1 MAKTNQFSVLLAD
14 DSLAMR
20 TALRTLLEA
29 DTRFE
34 VVGEASDGV
43 EAVDKA
49 GELRP
54 NIILLDVTMPRLT
67 GVEALPKVLQQSPH
81 STVVL
86 LTAFSRETIEKSPAM
101 ELDSLRG
108 VYYMDKTREG
118 EELVNSLAG
127 IASAS
132 LSTSLSPNGLAS
144 RNGQASRNGR
154 SAKPDLRER
163 TRSFIE
169 LMARNKRV
177 AVAGIAAAVLAVGA
191 SVFAIGPATS
201 AAGSCVTAKAP
212 HWTGS
217 SLIGGASHACGGKG
231 EMYVFIQ
238 ARHGNDKHVYTLASG
253 STTGTYLVTN
263 VQPSCPVSGTWH
275 AETIAVRGS
284 KTNTSRVKTFS
295 CQTNTPSLQ
304 LVR

>member
-1 MAKTNQFSVLLAD
+1 MTKTNQFSVLLAD

-20 TALRTLLEA
+20 TAFRTLLEA
-29 DTRFE
+29 DSRFE

-86 LTAFSRETIEKSPAM
+86 LTAFSRETIEKSTAM

-118 EELVNSLAG
+118 DELVDSLVG

-132 LSTSLSPNGLAS
+132 LSTSLS
-144 RNGQASRNGR
+144 RNGHASKNGEASGNGR

-163 TRSFIE
+163 TKSFIE
-169 LMARNKRV
+169 LMSRNRRV
-177 AVAGIAAAVLAVGA
+177 ALAGIAVAALAAGA
-191 SVFAIGPATS
+191 AAFAIRPAES

-212 HWTGS
+212 HLSGI
-217 SLIGGASHACGGKG
+217 SLIGAASHACGGKRT
-231 EMYVFIQ
+231 MFAFIQ
-238 ARHGNDKHVYTLASG
+238 GRYGDQKHVYTLASG
-253 STTGTYLVTN
+253 STTGTLVQLGT
-263 VQPSCPVSGTWH
+263 PKCAHTGTWH
-275 AETIAVRGS
+275 VWTFAMRDA
-284 KTNTSRVKTFS
+284 KTNTSPVTTFS
-295 CQTNTPSLQ
+295 CRTSTPTLQ